1 MYKGELMMN
10 TFLIQVDYEIMPCF
24 GISRRGKK
32 LCAIV
37 KSYEYKKE
45 DQFND
50 LVFDEG
56 FLEIDFADQDDLI
69 NNIDDA
75 LGHLYDKEENGMT
88 PIKKNPSREWCM
100 NELNYELYFDKIIER
115 IKEYIY
121 ENKIPNLH
129 LIANNALNNYFVYI
143 LDAGTEYKK

>member
-1 MYKGELMMN
+1 MN

-24 GISRRGKK
+24 GINRRGKK

-45 DQFND
+45 DKYND
-50 LVFDEG
+50 LVFEEG

-69 NNIDDA
+69 NNLDEA
-75 LGHLYDKEENGMT
+75 LGRLYGKEKNGFT
-88 PIKKNPSREWCM
+88 VIRKYPSREWIES
-100 NELNYELYFDKIIER
+100 ELNYELYFDKIIRR

-121 ENKIPNLH
+121 ENKIPDLH
-129 LIANNALNNYFVYI
+129 SIANDALNNYFVYI
-143 LDAGTEYKK
+143 LDAGTEYEYKK